1 MGGRWTYL
9 EAERAGELRT
19 ITLLGKRI
27 RHDVGAHETRPV
39 LDTWIIATTNEAGD
53 RSRSLCRT
61 YMLCEDED
69 HYGCRERYTGLATL
83 GMSENENDDHEMDRS
98 PHRSLH
104 RWKAPVKSVEAVGDR
119 HLSDARAAQ
128 ARSMGEIIGVQGR

>member
-1 MGGRWTYL
+1 
-9 EAERAGELRT
+9 
-19 ITLLGKRI
+19 
-27 RHDVGAHETRPV
+27 
-39 LDTWIIATTNEAGD
+39 
-53 RSRSLCRT
+53 
-61 YMLCEDED
+61 MLCEDED